1 MIEDAGGGTSA
12 GSQDEPGEVEER
24 AEIDAQGDETAPDP
38 DDTGEGKAPDPADEI
53 ELLRQQAQDNHEK
66 FIRAAAELENY
77 RKRAARDVENAR
89 RYGLERLAQAL
100 LPVRDSL
107 EAGVASA
114 EQADVE
120 ALLDGKK
127 ATLRLLDAALEQVGI
142 EELDPEGEP
151 FDPSKHEAMTL
162 APSDTAE
169 PNTVLTVVQK
179 GYAIHDRLLRPARV
193 IVAREPGEDEK
204 TE

>member
-1 MIEDAGGGTSA
+1 MIQDASA
-12 GSQDEPGEVEER
+12 GSQDESSEVEEG
-24 AEIDAQGDETAPDP
+24 AEVEASGDEVSPDKDGSVEREAADSL
-38 DDTGEGKAPDPADEI
+38 DDI
-53 ELLRQQAQDNHEK
+53 ELLRDQAQDNHDK
-66 FIRAAAELENY
+66 FVRAAAELENY

-114 EQADVE
+114 DQADVE

-127 ATLRLLDAALEQVGI
+127 ATLRLLDAALEHVGI

-193 IVAREPGEDEK
+193 IVAREPDEDEG
-204 TE
+204 

>member
-1 MIEDAGGGTSA
+1 MI
-12 GSQDEPGEVEER
+12 QDPDGNAREETEEPS
-24 AEIDAQGDETAPDP
+24 GDEAQAPV
-38 DDTGEGKAPDPADEI
+38 DDSASGDAEPTTLEE
-53 ELLRQQAQDNHEK
+53 ELEALRQQAEDNHQNYL
-66 FIRAAAELENY
+66 RAAAELENY

-89 RYGLERLAQAL
+89 RYGLESLAQAL

-114 EQADVE
+114 ENADVA
-120 ALLDGKK
+120 ALLDGKR
-127 ATLRLLDAALEQVGI
+127 ATLRLLDAALGQVGI
-142 EELDPEGEP
+142 EEVDPVGEP
-151 FDPSKHEAMTL
+151 FDPEKHEAMTL

-193 IVAREPGEDEK
+193 IVAKEPPGNDD
-204 TE
+204 